1 MRRVLVFVLWMLYSS
16 AFAHLEAVRVEA
28 IFPTASRSGVQV
40 QLLGS
45 SSGLKVT
52 GAKLELQF
60 RGPDGTDNHQ
70 AFIEGPPG
78 IYRVDRG
85 FQEGNYT
92 FKVIDRTFS
101 SEALERQIEAAL
113 PRPNGQDVQI
123 WDWPAT
129 PFPGSSA
136 SGSAGPGT
144 PPSNQGVPVLL
155 IALLGIP
162 VLLAVMGFG
171 VLMLTRRSR
180 TTSES

>member
-1 MRRVLVFVLWMLYSS
+1 MRRVLVFVLWILCSS

-28 IFPTASRSGVQV
+28 IFPTASRSGIQV

-52 GAKLELQF
+52 GAKLELEF
-60 RGPDGTDNHQ
+60 RGPDGSNNRQ

-92 FKVIDRTFS
+92 FKVIDKTFTAES
-101 SEALERQIEAAL
+101 LEREIVAAL

-129 PFPGSSA
+129 PFPGSA
-136 SGSAGPGT
+136 AGSAAPGT
-144 PPSNQGVPVLL
+144 PPANQGVPVLV

-162 VLLAVMGFG
+162 VLLAVMGLG